1 MKNNNEKKWE
11 QFLWNYHLKIVPTNI
26 DNDYKGFE
34 LHFYLEIEP
43 ENKKYKNM
51 FNDREHK
58 DVVELFNECHN
69 EFRSKEELKSSEE
82 SQSSCI
88 RFLELFEEYKE
99 GSITETIELMK
110 TIHSLFVTWKNKS
123 KIDFKQFLKRSK
135 ELKINKFDF
144 EEALK
149 LFEDWKDN
157 IIKKEAKEG
166 TLNDYIDHI

>member
-82 SQSSCI
+82 S
-88 RFLELFEEYKE
+88 
-99 GSITETIELMK
+99 
-110 TIHSLFVTWKNKS
+110 
-123 KIDFKQFLKRSK
+123 
-135 ELKINKFDF
+135 
-144 EEALK
+144 
-149 LFEDWKDN
+149 
-157 IIKKEAKEG
+157 
-166 TLNDYIDHI
+166 